1 MLSPCVLR
9 IGGNDARRMKMGFL
23 LLALMVFIGLTC
35 VSWSPEEAGI
45 RLSDPEVVNHHGT
58 VVRPVLDEPLPR
70 GKNVLWC
77 ATFQMAWDAAS
88 RQFGGPLRLQPVSKL
103 ADSLNRTPFNPQW
116 IDAGSVFYAS
126 GSVGEGIL
134 DQIDQGARAK
144 GAPSKLSGD
153 LRKIS
158 KTEDLVFYALLSKDL
173 EFEKPFG
180 RLGKWKVGRHAV
192 PWFGFTP
199 DQRNTGDLLQQV
211 GVHHYGARNDFVIEL
226 RSKQTGDQLLLAKLP
241 ELPATAAAASRAV
254 LKRLRADAPR
264 AEGADL
270 LAVPNIVADE
280 KVSFAEL
287 EGRTVAG
294 SGRFVRGAMQTID
307 FRMDEKGVKLRSE
320 AAISFGCSAQY
331 KVDPRLM
338 ILDPPFAIVMKR
350 KNAPQPYFVAWIA
363 NADLLSGK

>member
-1 MLSPCVLR
+1 
-9 IGGNDARRMKMGFL
+9 MKVGFP

-88 RQFGGPLRLQPVSKL
+88 RNFGGPLRLQPASQL
-103 ADSLNRTPFNPQW
+103 ADSLNRSPFNPQW
-116 IDAGSVFYAS
+116 IDAESVFHAS
-126 GSVGEGIL
+126 GAVGDGVL
-134 DQIDQGARAK
+134 DRIDQGARAK
-144 GAPSKLSGD
+144 GSPSKLLGG

-158 KTEDLVFYALLSKDL
+158 KAEDLVFYALLIKDL
-173 EFEKPFG
+173 EFEKPFAK
-180 RLGKWKVGRHAV
+180 LGKWKVGKRTV

-199 DQRNTGDLLQQV
+199 EQQDTGDLLQQV
-211 GVHHYGARNDFVIEL
+211 GVHHYAARNDFVIEL

-241 ELPATAAAASRAV
+241 DRPATPAAASLAV
-254 LKRLRADAPR
+254 LKHLRADPPR
-264 AEGADL
+264 AGGADL

-280 KVSFAEL
+280 KVSFTEL
-287 EGRTVAG
+287 EGRSVPGT
-294 SGRFVRGAMQTID
+294 GRFVRGAMQTID

-320 AAISFGCSAQY
+320 AAISFGCSAQHR
-331 KVDPRLM
+331 VEPRLM

-350 KNAPQPYFVAWIA
+350 ANAPQPYFVAWIV
-363 NADLLSGK
+363 NADLLGGK